1 MDFFSAAD
9 VVAQGLHAERT
20 LMNTTSSNLAN
31 ANTTRTAE
39 GGPYKRLDP
48 VFQATPVEQTAFS
61 KELADVSG
69 VQVSEIKADK
79 SEGRLVYDPSHPD
92 ASAEGYV
99 RMPNV
104 NVVEE
109 MVNMIEA
116 SRGYEAGVKAMGTLS
131 QMAERAIAIGK

>member
-1 MDFFSAAD
+1 MDFFTAAD

-48 VFQATPVEQTAFS
+48 VFQAQSMEKPFS
-61 KELADVSG
+61 SELADAQG
-69 VQVSEIKADK
+69 VQVSEIRADTR
-79 SEGRLVYDPSHPD
+79 EGRLVYDPSHPD
-92 ASAEGYV
+92 ATAEGYV